1 MPSNSWPFESGIRRI
16 AVRPATCDASI
27 IALMVFSLP
36 GSPARKVRLHPA
48 TVVFVLMLAFCN
60 GAQGQSIDDF
70 LHDVPTQERIQQPGW
85 WPTKPLLP
93 KQQKELV
100 GWQTCAKCHGSIASS
115 QRQTG
120 MAHALM
126 TAGSSTVLEQHA
138 HDSFRL
144 GSFQYSIDANREN
157 NELSVSDGSRTL
169 STRLQWAFGSGEV
182 GQSYS
187 WEQAGTLYES
197 RFNYFD
203 STHGFDY
210 TPGRTMADSFPT
222 ALGRPLS
229 DAEGHTC
236 FACHSTGLTSA
247 KPLSLD
253 GVVLGV
259 TCEACHGPGAK
270 HVAAATAGERASAS
284 HILNPGKLSPSESVN
299 FCGACHSTTWDVKL
313 AGFAGV
319 DTVRF
324 PVYRLQQS
332 RCWGNGDARITCA
345 ACHDPHQPLVHDAA
359 FYDKKCL
366 RCHQSSPH
374 TTQSANHLAAACPV
388 ASSQCTT
395 CHMPKYE
402 LPSMHYKFTDHRIRV
417 ARKDAPFPE

>member
-1 MPSNSWPFESGIRRI
+1 M
-16 AVRPATCDASI
+16 AVMVRCVRGLLAHAFRFPRATLSAAMVLLLSAS
-27 IALMVFSLP
+27 AS
-36 GSPARKVRLHPA
+36 
-48 TVVFVLMLAFCN
+48 
-60 GAQGQSIDDF
+60 GQSVDDF
-70 LHDVPTQERIQQPGW
+70 LHDIPTQERVQGPGW

-93 KQQKELV
+93 KGPTELA
-100 GWQTCAKCHGSIASS
+100 GWQACGKCHASIVSA
-115 QRQTG
+115 QRETG

-126 TAGSSTVLEQHA
+126 AVNSSTVLEQHA
-138 HDSFRL
+138 QDSFHL
-144 GSFQYSIDANREN
+144 GPYVYAIKHNTEN
-157 NELSVSDGSRTL
+157 SELSVSDGPRSL
-169 STRLQWAFGSGEV
+169 SAKLQWAFGSGEV

-187 WEQAGTLYES
+187 WEQAGTIYES

-210 TPGRTMADSFPT
+210 TPGRTMADSFQT

-270 HVAAATAGERASAS
+270 HVAAVTAGEGASAS
-284 HILNPGKLSPSESVN
+284 HILNPGKLSPTESVN

-374 TTQSANHLAAACPV
+374 ATQSANHLAAACPV

-417 ARKDAPFPE
+417 TRKDVPFPE

>member
-1 MPSNSWPFESGIRRI
+1 
-16 AVRPATCDASI
+16 
-27 IALMVFSLP
+27 MVFFL
-36 GSPARKVRLHPA
+36 VI
-48 TVVFVLMLAFCN
+48 VLAFSLS
-60 GAQGQSIDDF
+60 ASGQSTDDF

-85 WPTKPLLP
+85 WPTKPLLARE
-93 KQQKELV
+93 QTQLV
-100 GWQTCAKCHGSIASS
+100 GWQACGKCHASIVSG

-126 TAGSSTVLEQHA
+126 AAGDSTVLQQHA
-138 HDSFRL
+138 HDAFRL
-144 GSFQYSIDANREN
+144 GSYQYVIDHHQAQS
-157 NELSVSDGSRTL
+157 ELSVSDGSRSL
-169 STRLQWAFGSGEV
+169 STSLQWAFGSGEV

-187 WEQAGTLYES
+187 WQQAGTLYES

-210 TPGRTMADSFPT
+210 TPGRTMADSFQT

-229 DAEGHTC
+229 DAEGRTC
-236 FACHSTGLTSA
+236 FACHSTGLTSS

-253 GVVLGV
+253 GVVLGIS
-259 TCEACHGPGAK
+259 CEACHGPGAQ
-270 HVAAATAGERASAS
+270 HVAGSG
-284 HILNPGKLSPSESVN
+284 HILNPAKLSPTESIN

-345 ACHDPHQPLVHDAA
+345 ACHDPHQPLVHDAG

-374 TTQSANHLAAACPV
+374 APQAANHPGAVCPV

-402 LPSMHYKFTDHRIRV
+402 LPSMHYRFTDHRIRI
-417 ARKDAPFPE
+417 AGKDAPFPE